1 MKLLKY
7 SALITFLLILPAE
20 SSNAQI
26 WKKIK
31 NKTKQ
36 KVEDKVA
43 EKVSEKLAEAILGK
57 MTEKFE
63 LDSNPYRGGTKISKP
78 ENLPKEYS
86 FDWKYQ
92 MKITNRNSS
101 EDLYLNY
108 WLSSEDSYI
117 AYSNPE
123 SPEMFSVVDAEN
135 QAIVSYT
142 EEEGK
147 SFAMS
152 YSYPINSIAENN
164 DVSGATDA
172 FNITELPDKK
182 FLGYT
187 TKGYEIDTP
196 ESTMIIYVTSDVD
209 VNFSGNAAIPAQN
222 IAYLFS
228 NTSEIKDSLT
238 MYMKFV
244 DKSDP
249 GNVMEME
256 CVSIQKDKL
265 IKKNSEYNF
274 L

>member
-1 MKLLKY
+1 MKLVKY
-7 SALITFLLILPAE
+7 SAVFTFLLILPVE

-36 KVEDKVA
+36 KVEDRVA

-78 ENLPKEYS
+78 ENLPEEYS

-92 MKITNRNSS
+92 MKITNGNYS
-101 EDLYLNY
+101 EDMNLNY
-108 WLSSEDSYI
+108 WLSSENSYI

-152 YSYPINSIAENN
+152 YSYPIDSIVENN
-164 DVSGATDA
+164 DALGTNDA
-172 FNITELPDKK
+172 VNVTELPDKE

-187 TKGYEIDTP
+187 AKGYEIDTS
-196 ESTMIIYVTSDVD
+196 ESTMIIYVTSDFD
-209 VNFSGNAAIPAQN
+209 VKFSGNAAIPGQN
-222 IAYLFS
+222 IAYIFS

-249 GNVMEME
+249 DNAMEME

-265 IKKNSEYNF
+265 VKKNSEYNF

>member
-1 MKLLKY
+1 MFLRYLFLV
-7 SALITFLLILPAE
+7 SFLLIIPME

-43 EKVSEKLAEAILGK
+43 DKISEKLAEAILGK
-57 MTEKFE
+57 MTQKFE

-78 ENLPKEYS
+78 EKLPEEYT
-86 FDWKYQ
+86 FDWKYE
-92 MKITNRNSS
+92 MKMTNQTSS
-101 EDLYLNY
+101 EVVNMDY
-108 WLSSEDSYI
+108 WLSSENSYF
-117 AYSNPE
+117 AYSNSE
-123 SPEMFSVVDAEN
+123 SPDMLSVVDQEN

-142 EEEGK
+142 EEEGQ

-152 YSYPINSIAENN
+152 YSYPVSSVNESVYVTGSE
-164 DVSGATDA
+164 DVV
-172 FNITELPDKK
+172 NVTELPDKD

-187 TKGYEIDTP
+187 GKGFKIDSP
-196 ESTMIIYVTSDVD
+196 ESTLIIYVASEIE
-209 VNFSGNAAIPAQN
+209 VNFSGNEVFPGQN
-222 IAYLFS
+222 ISYAFTK
-228 NTSEIKDSLT
+228 NPEIKDSLT

-249 GNVMEME
+249 DSVMEME
-256 CVSIQKDKL
+256 CVSVKSDKL
-265 IKKNSEYNF
+265 VKINNDYNF

>member
-1 MKLLKY
+1 MKLVKY
-7 SALITFLLILPAE
+7 FAVFTFLLILPVE

-36 KVEDKVA
+36 KVEDKVSD
-43 EKVSEKLAEAILGK
+43 KISEKLAEAILGK

-78 ENLPKEYS
+78 ENLPEEYS

-92 MKITNRNSS
+92 MKITNGNSS
-101 EDLYLNY
+101 EDMNLNY
-108 WLSSEDSYI
+108 WLSSENSYI

-123 SPEMFSVVDAEN
+123 SPEMFSVVDSEN

-152 YSYPINSIAENN
+152 YSYPIDSIVENN
-164 DVSGATDA
+164 DALGTNDA
-172 FNITELPDKK
+172 VNVTELPDKE

-187 TKGYEIDTP
+187 AKGYEIDTS
-196 ESTMIIYVTSDVD
+196 ESTMIIYVTSDFD
-209 VNFSGNAAIPAQN
+209 VKFSGNAAIPGQN
-222 IAYLFS
+222 IAYIFS

-249 GNVMEME
+249 DNAMEME
-256 CVSIQKDKL
+256 CVTIQKDKL
-265 IKKNSEYNF
+265 VKKNSEYNF

>member
-7 SALITFLLILPAE
+7 SVIFTFLLILPAE
-20 SSNAQI
+20 DSNAQI

-36 KVEDKVA
+36 KVENKVA
-43 EKVSEKLAEAILGK
+43 EKVSDKLAEVILGK
-57 MTEKFE
+57 MTKKFE
-63 LDSNPYRGGTKISKP
+63 LESNPYRGGTKISKP
-78 ENLPKEYS
+78 ENLPEEYS

-101 EDLYLNY
+101 EDMNLNY
-108 WLSSEDSYI
+108 WLSSKESYI

-123 SPEMFSVVDAEN
+123 APEMFSVVDAEN

-142 EEEGK
+142 EEDGK

-152 YSYPINSIAENN
+152 YSYPINSIAEDN
-164 DVSGATDA
+164 DVFETNNAV
-172 FNITELPDKK
+172 NVTELPDKE

-187 TKGYEIDTP
+187 AKGFEIDTP
-196 ESTMIIYVTSDVD
+196 ESTMIIYVTSDVE
-209 VNFSGNAAIPAQN
+209 VKFSGNATIPGFN
-222 IAYLFS
+222 IAYIFS

-244 DKSDP
+244 EKSDP
-249 GNVMEME
+249 DNVMEME

>member
-1 MKLLKY
+1 MKLLRY
-7 SALITFLLILPAE
+7 SALFTFLLILPAE

-78 ENLPKEYS
+78 ENLPEEYS

-92 MKITNRNSS
+92 MKIKSQNFS
-101 EDLYLNY
+101 EDTNLNY
-108 WLSSEDSYI
+108 WLSSEHSYI

-152 YSYPINSIAENN
+152 YSYPVNSIAENN
-164 DVSGATDA
+164 DVLGTNDA
-172 FNITELPDKK
+172 VNVTELPDKE

-187 TKGYEIDTP
+187 AKGYEIDTP
-196 ESTMIIYVTSDVD
+196 ESTMIIYVTSDVEL
-209 VNFSGNAAIPAQN
+209 NFSGNAAIPGQSFT
-222 IAYLFS
+222 YVFS
-228 NTSEIKDSLT
+228 NISEIKDSLT

-249 GNVMEME
+249 NNAMEME

-265 IKKNSEYNF
+265 VKKNSEYNF

>member
-1 MKLLKY
+1 MKLVKY
-7 SALITFLLILPAE
+7 SAVFTFLLILPVE

-36 KVEDKVA
+36 KVEDRVA

-78 ENLPKEYS
+78 ENLPEEYS

-92 MKITNRNSS
+92 MKITNGNSS
-101 EDLYLNY
+101 EDMNLNY
-108 WLSSEDSYI
+108 WLSSEKSYI

-152 YSYPINSIAENN
+152 YSYPIDSIVENN
-164 DVSGATDA
+164 DALGTNDA
-172 FNITELPDKK
+172 VNVTELPDKE
-182 FLGYT
+182 F
-187 TKGYEIDTP
+187 
-196 ESTMIIYVTSDVD
+196 
-209 VNFSGNAAIPAQN
+209 
-222 IAYLFS
+222 
-228 NTSEIKDSLT
+228 
-238 MYMKFV
+238 
-244 DKSDP
+244 
-249 GNVMEME
+249 
-256 CVSIQKDKL
+256 
-265 IKKNSEYNF
+265 
-274 L
+274 

>member
-1 MKLLKY
+1 MKLVKY
-7 SALITFLLILPAE
+7 SAVFTFLLILPVE

-36 KVEDKVA
+36 KVEDRVSDKI
-43 EKVSEKLAEAILGK
+43 SEKLAEAILGK

-78 ENLPKEYS
+78 ENLPEEYS
-86 FDWKYQ
+86 FDWKYE

-101 EDLYLNY
+101 EDMNLNY
-108 WLSSEDSYI
+108 WLSSENSYI

-123 SPEMFSVVDAEN
+123 SPEMFSVVDSEN

-152 YSYPINSIAENN
+152 YSYPIDSIVENN
-164 DVSGATDA
+164 DALGTNDA
-172 FNITELPDKK
+172 VNVTELPDKE

-187 TKGYEIDTP
+187 AKGYEIDTS
-196 ESTMIIYVTSDVD
+196 ESTMIIYVTSDFD
-209 VNFSGNAAIPAQN
+209 VKFSGNAAIPGQN
-222 IAYLFS
+222 IAYIFS

-249 GNVMEME
+249 DNAMEME

-265 IKKNSEYNF
+265 VKKNSEYNF

>member
-1 MKLLKY
+1 MKLVKY
-7 SALITFLLILPAE
+7 FAVFTFLLILPVE

-36 KVEDKVA
+36 KVEDKVSD
-43 EKVSEKLAEAILGK
+43 KISEKLAEAILGK

-78 ENLPKEYS
+78 ENLPEEYS

-92 MKITNRNSS
+92 MKITNGNYS
-101 EDLYLNY
+101 EDMNLNY
-108 WLSSEDSYI
+108 WLSSENSYI

-152 YSYPINSIAENN
+152 YSYPIDSIVENN
-164 DVSGATDA
+164 DALGTNDA
-172 FNITELPDKK
+172 VNVTELPDKE

-187 TKGYEIDTP
+187 AKGYEIDTS
-196 ESTMIIYVTSDVD
+196 ESTMIIYVTSDFD
-209 VNFSGNAAIPAQN
+209 VKFSGNAAIPGQN
-222 IAYLFS
+222 IAYIFS

-249 GNVMEME
+249 DNAMEME

-265 IKKNSEYNF
+265 VKKNSEYNF

>member
-7 SALITFLLILPAE
+7 SAVFTFLVILPVE

-36 KVEDKVA
+36 KVENRVA
-43 EKVSEKLAEAILGK
+43 DKVSEKLADAILGK
-57 MTEKFE
+57 MSKKFE

-78 ENLPKEYS
+78 ENLPEEYS

-92 MKITNRNSS
+92 MKITNGNSS
-101 EDLYLNY
+101 EDMNLNY
-108 WLSSEDSYI
+108 WLSSENSYI

-123 SPEMFSVVDAEN
+123 SPEMISVVDAEN

-152 YSYPINSIAENN
+152 YSYPINSVAENN
-164 DVSGATDA
+164 GVVGTNDA
-172 FNITELPDKK
+172 VNVTELPDKE

-187 TKGYEIDTP
+187 AKGYEIDTP
-196 ESTMIIYVTSDVD
+196 ESTMIIYVTSDID
-209 VNFSGNAAIPAQN
+209 VNFTGNAAIPGQS
-222 IAYLFS
+222 IAYVFS

-238 MYMKFV
+238 LYMKFV
-244 DKSDP
+244 DKSDSD
-249 GNVMEME
+249 NTMEME

-265 IKKNSEYNF
+265 VKKNSEYNF

>member
-1 MKLLKY
+1 MLLRY
-7 SALITFLLILPAE
+7 SFLVSFLLIIPME

-43 EKVSEKLAEAILGK
+43 DKISEKLAEAILGK
-57 MTEKFE
+57 MTQKFE

-78 ENLPKEYS
+78 EKLPEEYT
-86 FDWKYQ
+86 FDWKYE
-92 MKITNRNSS
+92 MKMTNQTSS
-101 EDLYLNY
+101 EVVNMDY
-108 WLSSEDSYI
+108 WLSSENSYF
-117 AYSNPE
+117 AYSNSE
-123 SPEMFSVVDAEN
+123 SPEMLSVVDQEN

-142 EEEGK
+142 EEEGQ

-152 YSYPINSIAENN
+152 YSYPVSSVNESVYVTGSEDVIN
-164 DVSGATDA
+164 V
-172 FNITELPDKK
+172 TELPDKD

-187 TKGYEIDTP
+187 GKGFKIDSP
-196 ESTMIIYVTSDVD
+196 ESTLIIYVTSEIE
-209 VNFSGNAAIPAQN
+209 VNFSGNGVFPGQN
-222 IAYLFS
+222 ISYAFTK
-228 NTSEIKDSLT
+228 NPEIKDSLT

-249 GNVMEME
+249 DSVMEME
-256 CVSIQKDKL
+256 CVSVKSDKL
-265 IKKNSEYNF
+265 VKINKDYNF